1 MSAFR
6 GKADDVL
13 RLQQRLLLTQNGHL
27 GFDATAIAA
36 GSKASTETIVA

>member
-6 GKADDVL
+6 VKADDVL

-27 GFDATAIAA
+27 DFDATAIAA